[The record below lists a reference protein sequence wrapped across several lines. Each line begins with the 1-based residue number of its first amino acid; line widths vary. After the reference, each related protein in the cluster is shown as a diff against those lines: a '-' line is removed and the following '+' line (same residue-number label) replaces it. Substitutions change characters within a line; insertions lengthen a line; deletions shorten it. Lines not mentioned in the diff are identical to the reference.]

1 MPTSEIAL
9 DSLTSAIESIQDRIK
24 RDLDLPRP
32 ITGANEDR
40 TRHALVDPILA
51 ALGWSDPLVLTTQY
65 LVRYGLGEYEYRV
78 PDYALHLPD
87 DVRDPMA
94 FLEAK
99 RMNEQLTP
107 AHRKQLFEA
116 TKYARDKGVGIR
128 YCILTNGNRWE
139 LTEPDNGGYRPIF
152 SLSISEKPAS
162 ECARLFLEHF
172 PKPPG
177 FEATV
182 SANRPAV
189 ATLDA
194 LSRVPETDVIPTSGW
209 ASRVDVP
216 KVLTWLLISFIALGI
231 LGWTIGLS
239 IDQPIS
245 NVFAAI
251 GLVVMLGLLIIAV
264 IVFRRSFPSA
274 VPRAIGALRR
284 QLFAPING
292 DRRETWISVAVAI
305 SCGSGFGSLSGYI
318 VGYSMADF
326 LTGFL
331 IALAI
336 VGIVGILVSFLIFIT
351 FLTCLELFLGKEKR
365 DR

>member
-1 MPTSEIAL
+1 MPTGEITL

-152 SLSISEKPAS
+152 SLSMSEKPAS
-162 ECARLFLEHF
+162 ECA
-172 PKPPG
+172 
-177 FEATV
+177 
-182 SANRPAV
+182 PA
-189 ATLDA
+189 L
-194 LSRVPETDVIPTSGW
+194 P
-209 ASRVDVP
+209 
-216 KVLTWLLISFIALGI
+216 
-231 LGWTIGLS
+231 
-239 IDQPIS
+239 
-245 NVFAAI
+245 
-251 GLVVMLGLLIIAV
+251 
-264 IVFRRSFPSA
+264 
-274 VPRAIGALRR
+274 
-284 QLFAPING
+284 
-292 DRRETWISVAVAI
+292 
-305 SCGSGFGSLSGYI
+305 
-318 VGYSMADF
+318 
-326 LTGFL
+326 
-331 IALAI
+331 
-336 VGIVGILVSFLIFIT
+336 
-351 FLTCLELFLGKEKR
+351 
-365 DR
+365 